1 MTQSKAPTEDKA
13 PSKPNPNTT
22 TANNKPA
29 IPPQFQRNRTP
40 DVPNSGMQGRL
51 IAPNK
56 ASFGAKRPGARGR

>member
-1 MTQSKAPTEDKA
+1 MPKTKLPTEVKAPNNLA
-13 PSKPNPNTT
+13 SNT
-22 TANNKPA
+22 KPA
-29 IPPQFQRNRTP
+29 IPPQFQRNRVP